1 MVPAVSWLNVNLDA
15 AISLSLPVESRRDR
29 AAKKVEYIVSARAVP
44 PTRIAF
50 KKFIG
55 RDYKNMRRI
64 QVKPPLPTS
73 YIIRYVV
80 FDGIKHEKQHKNL
93 GEILKTKRYLMKQ
106 GVTDLD
112 VSVILPSKP
121 SGSEMFPVNY

>member
-1 MVPAVSWLNVNLDA
+1 MSTL
-15 AISLSLPVESRRDR
+15 
-29 AAKKVEYIVSARAVP
+29 YP
-44 PTRIAF
+44 PEQFRPPELLL
-50 KKFIG
+50 KFLG
-55 RDYKNMRRI
+55 RDYGIMRRN
-64 QVKPPLPTS
+64 QLKPPLPTS
-73 YIIRYVV
+73 YIIRYVGL
-80 FDGIKHEKQHKNL
+80 DGIKHEKQHKDL